1 MNNISR
7 KIYSLR
13 TNYNLTQAQLAKIAG
28 VSDKAISAWELGTRD
43 PKIKSIQKICAH
55 FGIDVYSFIDQSTE
69 VYNERPTPVPESG
82 LPDQLTV
89 RLNELLAQASEETKQ
104 AMIVLL
110 EQSQK
115 P

>member
-55 FGIDVYSFIDQSTE
+55 FGIDVNSFIDQSTE
-69 VYNERPTPVPESG
+69 VYKERPTPVPESG